1 MMKYNDITCGI
12 QVDTP
17 KGPGVVESYDAKVP
31 ELRAHFGA
39 LGSTAVPNPLM
50 AEVKLDDGSFV
61 RVPIKHL
68 STREE

>member
-1 MMKYNDITCGI
+1 MKYNDITCGI
-12 QVDTP
+12 QVETP

-31 ELRAHFGA
+31 GLRARFSA

-50 AEVKLDDGSFV
+50 AEVKLDDGRLV
-61 RVPIKHL
+61 RVPITQL

>member
-1 MMKYNDITCGI
+1 MMKYNDMTCGI

-31 ELRAHFGA
+31 ELRACFGA

-50 AEVKLDDGSFV
+50 AHVKLDDGRLV
-61 RVPIKHL
+61 RVPIKRL
-68 STREE
+68 SKRGA